1 MFEKS
6 ANKGNV
12 EAQNYMGQFYYQGIG
27 VKQNYITAFEWFK
40 KSADKKFPPAQYQ
53 VGKMLES
60 GEGIE
65 INEKSAAEYLAQ
77 ACKAGLKEACEKK

>member
-1 MFEKS
+1 MY
-6 ANKGNV
+6 V
-12 EAQNYMGQFYYQGIG
+12 L
-27 VKQNYITAFEWFK
+27 
-40 KSADKKFPPAQYQ
+40 SADKKFPPAQYQ

-77 ACKAGLKEACEKK
+77 ACKAGLKEACVKK